1 MANRFQATKAVREN
15 VFVKL
20 ALFSCS
26 GSGKTYSSLRL
37 ATGMAEEIK
46 RMTGKEARILMGNT
60 EASRGHYYA
69 DKFNYDI
76 VDLSPPFEPEMY
88 VDFINYA
95 VAEGYSVLI
104 LDTASSEWEGKG
116 GCLEIHQ
123 VMGGKYQDWLR
134 VSPRHDKF
142 IQALIQS
149 PIHIIATMRS
159 KDQYEVNKDEHGKVT
174 VKKLGVGAKQRDGF
188 EYEFTATLTLDGA
201 SHTAIA
207 QKDNTGIFESDPL
220 CILSEQHGAKIIK
233 WANSGEAVDVS
244 KKIEEAAKSY
254 SEKHKIEEGIEAIE
268 SLVNALVEAG
278 VTRTTIAEK
287 IKSVYSVNG
296 KPSANYKTINDV
308 DTIEQVKKVLESLNN
323 KGEE

>member
-1 MANRFQATKAVREN
+1 M
-15 VFVKL
+15 VFRK
-20 ALFSCS
+20 
-26 GSGKTYSSLRL
+26 
-37 ATGMAEEIK
+37 I
-46 RMTGKEARILMGNT
+46 
-60 EASRGHYYA
+60 
-69 DKFNYDI
+69 
-76 VDLSPPFEPEMY
+76 
-88 VDFINYA
+88 
-95 VAEGYSVLI
+95 
-104 LDTASSEWEGKG
+104 
-116 GCLEIHQ
+116 
-123 VMGGKYQDWLR
+123 
-134 VSPRHDKF
+134 SPRHDKF

-159 KDQYEVNKDEHGKVT
+159 KDQYEVDKDERGKVT
-174 VKKLGVGAKQRDGF
+174 VKKLGVGAKQREGF
-188 EYEFTATLTLDGA
+188 EYEFTATLTLDGSA
-201 SHTAIA
+201 HTATA
-207 QKDNTGIFESDPL
+207 QKDNTGIFASDPM
-220 CILSEQHGAKIIK
+220 CILSEQHGSKIIK

-254 SEKHKIEEGIEAIE
+254 SEKHEIEEGIEAIE